1 MGCETMETEDI
12 FFNDCIVALNSY
24 QRRDDTQI
32 RECLDRALAS
42 SDWHLLF
49 PTAKLH
55 HKSSSISD
63 HNPLL
68 LQLFSKKKRQK
79 FKKLFKFESMWLKD
93 ERWRIL

>member
-42 SDWHLLF
+42 SD
-49 PTAKLH
+49 
-55 HKSSSISD
+55 
-63 HNPLL
+63 
-68 LQLFSKKKRQK
+68 
-79 FKKLFKFESMWLKD
+79 
-93 ERWRIL
+93 